1 MHLASTSKI
10 TTTKRRTRF
19 SPIHRARSSSH
30 SGDASLLP
38 SLELSGPTVGKLK
51 LKLKEN
57 PPPTKNPKNHK
68 KRSHQVS
75 QKASEIRAP

>member
-19 SPIHRARSSSH
+19 SPIHRARFSVH

-38 SLELSGPTVGKLK
+38 SLKPSGPIVGK

-57 PPPTKNPKNHK
+57 PPLAKNPKNHK
-68 KRSHQVS
+68 KRFRQVS
-75 QKASEIRAP
+75 QKASEIKAP

>member
-19 SPIHRARSSSH
+19 SPIHRARSSVH

-51 LKLKEN
+51 LKEN

-68 KRSHQVS
+68 KRSHQES
-75 QKASEIRAP
+75 